1 MVQTMKAMGIS
12 QYKQEKL
19 EELTLPIPE
28 ISENEVLVEIVA
40 ASINPIDLKIR
51 DGKLKML
58 LHYDM
63 PLVLGNDFAGRI
75 VKAGDKVT
83 NFKVGDEVYGRPQ
96 KTKIGTFAEYIGI
109 DQEDIALKPKN
120 LTFEEAASIPLVGL
134 TSYQALH
141 DIMQVQSGDKVLIQA
156 GSGGIGTIAIQ
167 LAKLMDVYVATTAS
181 DRGKELVT
189 RLSADQVINYR
200 EENFAEVLSDY
211 DDVFDT
217 LGGQNLSDGFKV
229 LKPGGKIVT
238 ISGTPNARF
247 GKEYG
252 VGWFKTMLFGLASFK
267 LTRLEKQYDVNYHF
281 LFMKPSGEQL
291 EILCDYIEDGKL
303 EPIVDRVFSFE
314 KTQEAVEYSA
324 SGHAKGKII
333 IKINKWN

>member
-1 MVQTMKAMGIS
+1 MKAMGIS
-12 QYKQEKL
+12 AYKQEKL
-19 EELTLPIPE
+19 EELTLAIPE
-28 ISENEVLVEIVA
+28 ISADEVLVEIVA

-58 LHYDM
+58 LNYDM

-75 VKAGDKVT
+75 VKVGKKVT
-83 NFKVGDEVYGRPQ
+83 KFKVGDEVYGRPQ
-96 KTKIGTFAEYIGI
+96 KTKIGTFAEYLAI
-109 DQEDIALKPKN
+109 DQGDIAIKPKN

-141 DIMQVQSGDKVLIQA
+141 DIMQVQAGDKVLIQA

-167 LAKLMDVYVATTAS
+167 LAKLMDVYVATTVS
-181 DRGKELVT
+181 DRGKDLVT
-189 RLSADQVINYR
+189 RLGADQIVNYR
-200 EENFAEVLSDY
+200 KENFADVLSDF
-211 DDVFDT
+211 DDVYDT
-217 LGGQNLSDGFKV
+217 LGGQNLTDGFKI
-229 LKPGGKIVT
+229 LKPGGNIVT
-238 ISGTPNARF
+238 LSGTPNARF

-267 LTRLEKQYDVNYHF
+267 LTRLEKKYDVNYHF
-281 LFMKPSGEQL
+281 LFMKPSGAQL
-291 EILCDYIEDGKL
+291 EILRDYIETGKL

-314 KTQEAVEYSA
+314 KTQEAIEYSE

-333 IKINKWN
+333 IKIKE